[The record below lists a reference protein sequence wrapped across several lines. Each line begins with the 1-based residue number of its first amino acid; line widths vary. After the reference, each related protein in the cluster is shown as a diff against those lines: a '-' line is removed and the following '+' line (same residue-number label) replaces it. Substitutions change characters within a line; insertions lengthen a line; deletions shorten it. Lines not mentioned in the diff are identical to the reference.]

1 MTIQTAGRYTTE
13 VVSDVIF
20 GVSANALTDRP
31 SEIFEMGK
39 NFIGQLGKLTS
50 FFIWTGFLPV
60 MKRLYKFQIM
70 EHQESV
76 FFQHVLQQSLDVR
89 RSREP
94 RHDFLQLQSNLR
106 EKRGIGIE
114 ALTANAMTVYLD
126 GYDTTSIAIAKT
138 LQEVSI

>member
-1 MTIQTAGRYTTE
+1 
-13 VVSDVIF
+13 
-20 GVSANALTDRP
+20 
-31 SEIFEMGK
+31 
-39 NFIGQLGKLTS
+39 
-50 FFIWTGFLPV
+50 

-94 RHDFLQLQSNLR
+94 RHDFLQFQSNLR

-138 LQEVSI
+138 LQEVSV